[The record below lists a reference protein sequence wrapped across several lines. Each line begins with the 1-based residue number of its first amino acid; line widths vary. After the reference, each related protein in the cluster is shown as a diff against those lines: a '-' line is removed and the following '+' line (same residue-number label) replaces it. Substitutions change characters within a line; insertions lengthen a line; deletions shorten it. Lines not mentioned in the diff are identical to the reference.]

1 MDLKIIEKSNASD
14 LPKNKIE
21 FSSQRPMLVDATLLY
36 SINGS
41 TRRGRNMPANGP
53 IHGNSFEDITKV
65 EIN

>member
-1 MDLKIIEKSNASD
+1 MDLEIIEKSNASD

-21 FSSQRPMLVDATLLY
+21 FSAQLSMLVDATLLY
-36 SINGS
+36 YMNVS
-41 TRRGRNMPANGP
+41 TRRGRNIPANCP